1 MAEAAPY
8 LHCWFAKLCT
18 SKYYGAWSGRNLART
33 VHFILLYSTEI
44 PGPSVFSLNVFSS
57 WMLSSFCHI
66 ILHSRNLASGLCHVK
81 GRPPCSCSKTS
92 IMHFLTFSI
101 PHQPR
106 PIFKIYNGDSCVGVQ
121 LSRRRNVSCW
131 WGLYVFLKSFGHL
144 SVLLQKVDNDL
155 SSHMKKELLATYYPN
170 TMDLYSKRKK
180 SLLKITSILEELL
193 Y

>member
-101 PHQPR
+101 PHQTG
-106 PIFKIYNGDSCVGVQ
+106 ISSVILYLVSGLTLMHALQLISTQVGPTQ
-121 LSRRRNVSCW
+121 NA
-131 WGLYVFLKSFGHL
+131 
-144 SVLLQKVDNDL
+144 
-155 SSHMKKELLATYYPN
+155 MKMLLAEIRPA
-170 TMDLYSKRKK
+170 DLVHEFINFSFKQ
-180 SLLKITSILEELL
+180 LTFMP
-193 Y
+193 